1 MGSGYKIEDHTMR
14 QRLYYRLDL
23 YAHQSGFLS
32 NIAIVGI
39 LNIILVIM
47 IIVLGF
53 WKYRKD
59 K

>member
-1 MGSGYKIEDHTMR
+1 MK

-23 YAHQSGFLS
+23 YARQSGFLS

-39 LNIILVIM
+39 LNVILVVL
-47 IIVLGF
+47 IIALGI